1 LILVDTNIWSELSK
15 RRPEP
20 RVIAWLGQNEPQLHL
35 SVFVIAELRRGCEMP
50 KAKPL
55 RHMFEA
61 GLEQLEAGYADRI
74 ESFDAK
80 DAHIYGRLAAMRA
93 LGAKVI
99 DVQLA
104 AQALARDATL
114 ATRNVKDFAWTGVR
128 VVNPWNG

>member
-1 LILVDTNIWSELSK
+1 
-15 RRPEP
+15 
-20 RVIAWLGQNEPQLHL
+20 
-35 SVFVIAELRRGCEMP
+35 
-50 KAKPL
+50 
-55 RHMFEA
+55 MFEA
-61 GLEQLEAGYADRI
+61 GLEQLEACYAERI
-74 ESFDAK
+74 ERYEAK